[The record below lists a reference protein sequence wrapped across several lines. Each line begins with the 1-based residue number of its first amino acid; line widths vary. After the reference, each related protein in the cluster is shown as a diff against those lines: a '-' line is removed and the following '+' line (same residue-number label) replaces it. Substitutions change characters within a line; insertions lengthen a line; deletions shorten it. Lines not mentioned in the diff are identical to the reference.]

1 MPARRPRST
10 AKTRTVPLASASQR
24 LLFVLA
30 LFTFGLAS
38 MYTSVALLARVT
50 PALFPGKSLS
60 NLGIIRPLADLN
72 SPLVPIK
79 DGGETSVFNK
89 RINLLILGVDK
100 RPAGGFQE
108 DGSYVSPVGD
118 NGAYLTDTIMVATID
133 PNTDQLNVLSFPR
146 DMHVDIHTPQW
157 TAPDRINA
165 SYKWGVELRGGV
177 RGGVEQVKV
186 DLKENFGID
195 IDHYVIMDFIGVE
208 RMVDTLG
215 GIDVNIPEDLAIGQW
230 YYSDDDENAR
240 WIEIWAGPQ
249 HLDGYHAVAFGRNR
263 EIGSDFARVKRQQLV
278 MEAALA
284 KALSA
289 GFLVDNPAKMFEIWD
304 AYNAMVKTD
313 VPRSKF
319 PGYSALLV
327 ETKGTM
333 KTYSLGDDVNGIPTM
348 INHTTEEGAAVL
360 QWNADNV
367 QYWLNQVFPKTSY
380 ANATVEVQNG
390 YGEDGSVRSAALGN
404 YLAYVKALPTVY
416 YGPDVQVQPHTTI
429 TVYGEGKR
437 LLGEDIA
444 RWLSIPPSEVVFLPK
459 DDPTLPDVVVTIGKD
474 FRVPGN

>member
-1 MPARRPRST
+1 MPARRTRSS
-10 AKTRTVPLASASQR
+10 AKSRTVPLASASQR

-50 PALFPGKSLS
+50 PALFPGKSLT

-79 DGGETSVFNK
+79 DGGESSVFNK

-146 DMHVDIHTPQW
+146 DMHIDIHTPEW

-165 SYKWGVELRGGV
+165 SYKWGVEMRGGIS
-177 RGGVEQVKV
+177 GGVEQVKI
-186 DLKENFGID
+186 DLKENFGIE

-215 GIDVNIPEDLAIGQW
+215 GIDVDIPDELAIGRW

-263 EIGSDFARVKRQQLV
+263 EIGNDFARVKRQQLV

-333 KTYSLGDDVNGIPTM
+333 KTYSLGDDVNGVPTM
-348 INHTTEEGAAVL
+348 INFTTESGAAVL
-360 QWNADNV
+360 KWNAENV

-380 ANATVEVQNG
+380 ANATVEIQNG

-416 YGPDVQVQPHTTI
+416 YGPDVQVQPNTTI

-444 RWLSIPPSEVVFLPK
+444 RWLSIPQSRVVIQPK

-474 FRVPGN
+474 FRVPGG